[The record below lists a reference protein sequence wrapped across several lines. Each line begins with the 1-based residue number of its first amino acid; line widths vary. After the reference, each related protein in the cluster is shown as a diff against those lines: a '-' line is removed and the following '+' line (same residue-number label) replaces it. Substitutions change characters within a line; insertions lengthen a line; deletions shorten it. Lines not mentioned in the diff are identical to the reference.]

1 MRDAP
6 GAAGQRRERGG
17 IVEIACDLLDPG
29 SIERRIGGANQ
40 SRHPITAL
48 QSRQGAARDVTATD
62 DEQIFHERILPRAP
76 MMHQVT
82 IRNTGHQFQA
92 QDGSSILQS
101 ALDAGLVLPYG
112 CRDGACGTCKGKLIE
127 GRIDYGHYSEKA
139 LGAEERDQGY
149 ALFCQAKPLSDVV
162 IEAREVRK
170 AGDIQVR
177 KLPARVH
184 KLERVADDAMIVYLK
199 LPANER
205 LMFLPGQYIDI
216 LLKDGT
222 RRSFSMANPPHDD
235 EFVQLHVRHVPGGAF
250 TDHVFRTMKERDI
263 LRFEGPFGTFFLR
276 DESDKP
282 IVLVAS
288 GTGFAPIKALIEAAF
303 KKDLARPMRLYWGAR
318 RPKDL
323 YLNGLAERWAAG
335 HAGFSYVPVVSD
347 ALPGDG
353 WQGRTG
359 FVHRAAMEDLP
370 DLSGHQVY
378 ACGVPIMVDSA
389 RRDFIQKCRLPEN
402 EFFADSF
409 TTAADKA
416 P

>member
-1 MRDAP
+1 
-6 GAAGQRRERGG
+6 
-17 IVEIACDLLDPG
+17 
-29 SIERRIGGANQ
+29 
-40 SRHPITAL
+40 
-48 QSRQGAARDVTATD
+48 
-62 DEQIFHERILPRAP
+62 
-76 MMHQVT
+76 
-82 IRNTGHQFQA
+82 
-92 QDGSSILQS
+92 
-101 ALDAGLVLPYG
+101 
-112 CRDGACGTCKGKLIE
+112 
-127 GRIDYGHYSEKA
+127 
-139 LGAEERDQGY
+139 
-149 ALFCQAKPLSDVV
+149 VV

-177 KLPARVH
+177 KLPARVQ
-184 KLERVADDAMIVYLK
+184 KLERAADDAMIVYLK

-216 LLKDGT
+216 LLKDGS
-222 RRSFSMANPPHDD
+222 RRSFSMANAPHDD
-235 EFVQLHVRHVPGGAF
+235 EFVQLHVRHVPGGSF
-250 TDHVFRTMKERDI
+250 TDHVFQAMKERDI

-303 KKDLARPMRLYWGAR
+303 KKGVARPMRLYWGAR

-323 YLNGLAERWAAG
+323 YLNGLAERWVAE
-335 HAGFSYVPVVSD
+335 HPGFEYVPVISD
-347 ALPGDG
+347 ALSEDN
-353 WQGRTG
+353 WTGRAG
-359 FVHRAAMEDLP
+359 FVHRAVMEDRS